1 MTYIG
6 HSNGTRKIGF
16 DTIDFLKEAVDE
28 FLQSG
33 AEPSKI
39 ASCIIKIATATEL
52 LLKEKL
58 EKISPSLVLE
68 YIDDDALQ
76 VAKIC
81 GLSKKLI
88 NPRDLERIT
97 IKTASFPKLLRRTAR
112 FFDIQG
118 VKDDLARLYRI
129 RNQLVHHSEEIDLAE
144 VNLLLINKIFPF
156 IEQFT
161 KDDRLLTFRL
171 GAGVW
176 KQLKTLAGRSTDIIL
191 TEVSKKLVHHAKFAE
206 KISDRRKNTLIAG
219 EPERE
224 SPNEDI
230 TETRLLCP
238 ACKNESLTAFSEWDV
253 NYDETG
259 PYGVHFV
266 TMRCRVCGL
275 ELDQEEIESII
286 DAFETFFGDDQ
297 DEEKTAWK
305 NSIAS
310 PDDSDMP

>member
-1 MTYIG
+1 MAYIG
-6 HSNGTRKIGF
+6 YSDGTRKIGF
-16 DTIDFLKEAVDE
+16 DPVDFLKESVDE

-58 EKISPSLVLE
+58 KNLSPSLVLE
-68 YIDDDALQ
+68 AIDDDGLQ

-81 GLSKKLI
+81 GLSKKLL
-88 NPRDLERIT
+88 NPRTLERIT
-97 IKTASFPKLLRRTAR
+97 IKTASFPKLLRRTAH

-118 VKDDLARLYRI
+118 IKDDLAKLYRI

-171 GAGVW
+171 GSSVW
-176 KQLKTLAGRSTDIIL
+176 KQLKILAERSADIIL
-191 TEVSKKLVHHAKFAE
+191 TEISKKLAHHAKLAE
-206 KISDRRKNTLIAG
+206 RVSVRRKSLLIAG
-219 EPERE
+219 EPEPE
-224 SPNEDI
+224 AANENI
-230 TETRLLCP
+230 TETNLLCP
-238 ACKNESLTAFSEWDV
+238 ACKNESLSAFSEWDV

-259 PYGVHFV
+259 AYGVHSS

-286 DAFETFFGDDQ
+286 DTFETFFGEDQ
-297 DEEKTAWK
+297 KGEKTAWQ
-305 NSIAS
+305 NSIAE
-310 PDDSDMP
+310 PDNSDEF

>member
-1 MTYIG
+1 MAYIG
-6 HSNGTRKIGF
+6 HSDGTRKIGF
-16 DTIDFLKEAVDE
+16 DPVDFLKESVDE

-58 EKISPSLVLE
+58 KNLSPSLVLE
-68 YIDDDALQ
+68 AIDDDGLQ

-81 GLSKKLI
+81 GLSKKLL
-88 NPRDLERIT
+88 NPRVLERIT
-97 IKTASFPKLLRRTAR
+97 IKTAPFPKLLRRTAH

-118 VKDDLARLYRI
+118 VKDDLAKLYRI

-161 KDDRLLTFRL
+161 KDERLLTFRL
-171 GAGVW
+171 GPETW
-176 KQLKTLAGRSTDIIL
+176 KQLKALAARSTDIVL
-191 TEVSKKLVHHAKFAE
+191 TEISKKLAHHARLAE
-206 KISDRRKNTLIAG
+206 KISDRRKHLLIAG
-219 EPERE
+219 EPEKDVIE
-224 SPNEDI
+224 TI
-230 TETRLLCP
+230 TETNLLCP
-238 ACKNESLTAFSEWDV
+238 ACKKASLSTFSQWDV
-253 NYDETG
+253 DYDETG
-259 PYGVHFV
+259 PYGVHFS

-286 DAFETFFGDDQ
+286 DTFETFFGEDQ
-297 DEEKTAWK
+297 QEEKAAWQ
-305 NSIAS
+305 NSIAE
-310 PDDSDMP
+310 PDNSDML